1 MKQFDT
7 SSFSTVSYL
16 LIEDWLDALR
26 SYCSEEQMKTFLR
39 VASIST
45 DRGNSVQRV
54 TLDQI
59 FRLYQVAA
67 VETDDE
73 MMGLWTRPIR
83 ARALQHLLTTVRQA
97 TTLTSA
103 LFRFSTFWNLL
114 LDDYKCDIRNKA
126 GWVTL
131 ELSPRRGYPMQRFG
145 HMLILK
151 LAHGLLS
158 WLAGYELPVTAV
170 QFAFD
175 RPKFAE
181 DYTVIFPTQVKFSAS
196 NSSISFDVGKLGP
209 LDSRS
214 STQANTFLERAPRD
228 WLFTSLREHTTTLRV
243 RDFLYRSDWENTN
256 LNDVAI
262 ALVITPRTLM
272 RRLDAEDSSFRIIK
286 DELRRDIAIRDLQI
300 GKKSIEEISQDVGF
314 STAANFHRAFRNWT
328 GTTPSSYR
336 R

>member
-1 MKQFDT
+1 MKQSDT

-16 LIEDWLDALR
+16 LIEDWLAALR
-26 SYCSEEQMKTFLR
+26 GYCSEEQMATFLNITS
-39 VASIST
+39 VST
-45 DRGNSVQRV
+45 VQGNSIQRV

-114 LDDYKCDIRNKA
+114 LDDYKCDICKES

-131 ELSPRRGYPMQRFG
+131 ELSPRGDYPIQRFG

-158 WLAGYELPVTAV
+158 WLAGYELPVAAV

-175 RPKFAE
+175 RPIFAE
-181 DYTVIFPTQVKFSAS
+181 DYSVIFPTQVKLGTPH
-196 NSSISFDVGKLGP
+196 SSISFDVGKLGP
-209 LDSRS
+209 SNGRS
-214 STQANTFLERAPRD
+214 STEANTFLERAPRD

-243 RDFLYRSDWENTN
+243 RDFLYRSDWEKTT
-256 LNDVAI
+256 LNDAAA
-262 ALVITPRTLM
+262 ALTITPRTLM
-272 RRLDAEDSSFRIIK
+272 RRLDAEGSSFRMIK